1 MGVLS
6 ALPKTMD
13 NCIEACVKCARACEE
28 CIQLH
33 VYKNQMYKQSE
44 MFATAK

>member
-28 CIQLH
+28 CT
-33 VYKNQMYKQSE
+33 
-44 MFATAK
+44 TACLQEPDVQAK